1 MARNCSRD
9 GSMTTGSMLHTA
21 ISAGAL
27 FAYVFA
33 FPLVN
38 VQDSSPKSKSCYI
51 SYEKSAVSPGTL
63 LMGKCIIKSV
73 FFFLRAVEMQPTY
86 LLKKNKVCSC

>member
-1 MARNCSRD
+1 MHLLSLLRRTQPALGPLPMAGNCSRD
-9 GSMTTGSMLHTA
+9 GSMTTGSMLRTA

-63 LMGKCIIKSV
+63 LMGKCSIKSV
-73 FFFLRAVEMQPTY
+73 FFF
-86 LLKKNKVCSC
+86 S